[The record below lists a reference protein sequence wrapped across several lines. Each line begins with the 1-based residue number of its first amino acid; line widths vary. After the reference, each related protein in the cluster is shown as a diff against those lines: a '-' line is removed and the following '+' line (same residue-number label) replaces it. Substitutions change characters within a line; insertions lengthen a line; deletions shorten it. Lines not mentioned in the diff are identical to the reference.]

1 MKWGTRGF
9 KYVLWVYLL
18 LSFFFSFLTD
28 LFIYLFIFT
37 VLHLCCCIQA
47 FSSCS
52 KQGLLFVAVGEL
64 LVAVASLVA
73 KHKPLGMGASVIVVL
88 AL

>member
-1 MKWGTRGF
+1 MSCRSGPSEMGDKRFQVCTLGLF
-9 KYVLWVYLL
+9 AIEL
-18 LSFFFSFLTD
+18 FFSFLKD

-64 LVAVASLVA
+64 LIAVASLVA
-73 KHKPLGMGASVIVVL
+73 KHSL
-88 AL
+88 